1 MESPIS
7 YALTID
13 KLSDKLQFIRRNYK
27 TDYMQSKINKIKGE
41 SMKKKST
48 AIFILIASLFL
59 LCILSNPAIAGEIKT
74 VVLNVPNLPSGS

>member
-1 MESPIS
+1 
-7 YALTID
+7 
-13 KLSDKLQFIRRNYK
+13 
-27 TDYMQSKINKIKGE
+27 MQSKINKIKGE